1 MEKKDL
7 QYFAEDNSL
16 CDTRK
21 VLLLTER
28 KNCVSCCATAVFQR
42 GILNWDLVLM
52 TVIHAQPCNKM
63 FFFSTSVYTDW
74 VLIPAIHVQ
83 LSLGVR
89 GRLIPGFLPTPKS
102 AGAPVTYV
110 KWSSLSCLQ
119 LVQSLLDSVKHPWV
133 VYSIKYNVNA
143 LHIAVVFR
151 GLQGKRLVHAQERCV
166 F

>member
-1 MEKKDL
+1 M
-7 QYFAEDNSL
+7 

-42 GILNWDLVLM
+42 GILNWDLLLM
-52 TVIHAQPCNKM
+52 TVIHAQPCNK
-63 FFFSTSVYTDW
+63 VR
-74 VLIPAIHVQ
+74 

-89 GRLIPGFLPTPKS
+89 GRLTPGFLPTPKS
-102 AGAPVTYV
+102 AGAPVPYV
-110 KWSSLSCLQ
+110 KWSSLNCLQ

-143 LHIAVVFR
+143 LLIAVVFR
-151 GLQGKRLVHAQERCV
+151 GLQGKRLVHVQERCV
-166 F
+166 FLNIFDKNGLSLWIYSSRTWRAPCVH